1 LEEFGGL
8 LGNRVEDMVGV
19 DGITRQDLL
28 PYFYPADEEI
38 ALVGVTGLF
47 LGYFFKWNA
56 REQLGVVQQ
65 LGFKVKEDGPV
76 ETTYTNY
83 ENLDCYSM
91 SIHDYL
97 KWIKYGFGR
106 ATDHACLDIRNGVI
120 SRAEGAR
127 LVRKYDGKLP
137 LKALDRFLE
146 YTEMNKQEFFSVV
159 DRFANPIIFEKN
171 IDGSFKRDID
181 DNLVMRAE
189 FLVH

>member
-1 LEEFGGL
+1 L